1 MPVQINKEA
10 REATVELDARE
21 GLVDYTVVHR
31 EAATDTGLEI
41 LVREH
46 NTFENSVREVRVL
59 SPLIECTYLT
69 E

>member
-1 MPVQINKEA
+1 MQVNKEA

-21 GLVDYTVVHR
+21 GPVDYTVVHR